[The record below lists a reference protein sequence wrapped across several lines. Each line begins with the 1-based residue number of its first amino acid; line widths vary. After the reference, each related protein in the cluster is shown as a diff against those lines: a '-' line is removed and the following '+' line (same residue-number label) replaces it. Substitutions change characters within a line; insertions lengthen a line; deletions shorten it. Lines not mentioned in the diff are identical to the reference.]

1 MQLENDFKV
10 PVKEEDTDIK
20 ALEGRRMK
28 RQRKLIDRE
37 NEKIEK
43 EKIEKENVESG

>member
-1 MQLENDFKV
+1 
-10 PVKEEDTDIK
+10 
-20 ALEGRRMK
+20 MK

-37 NEKIEK
+37 NEKTEK